1 MTISIPYDANSVNAQ
16 LSLIILSTRKK
27 INNTIRA
34 VQTEQYTYEINAWL
48 RTLDYLQQENI
59 YMKNRI
65 ADVIQHTA
73 STDVLE
79 KMEHYQNFF
88 LNKDTVITFLRRDI
102 RELEKRKNG
111 ELPAMMKTLR
121 SDMEM
126 MEKEF
131 SHLKTDFNNYMQAVI

>member
-1 MTISIPYDANSVNAQ
+1 MQS
-16 LSLIILSTRKK
+16 
-27 INNTIRA
+27 
-34 VQTEQYTYEINAWL
+34 EQYTYEINAWL

-73 STDVLE
+73 SADVLE

-88 LNKDTVITFLRRDI
+88 LNKDTIITFLRRDI
-102 RELEKRKNG
+102 RELEKRKVNG
-111 ELPAMMKTLR
+111 ELPSMMKTLR